1 MPLNKPY
8 RQGTY
13 IIDSVHVMAGLFY
26 KTTLAGATIFNGYS
40 VEDVVYK
47 QGRVGGVVGEMSMC
61 AAEGERSAIAE

>member
-1 MPLNKPY
+1 
-8 RQGTY
+8 
-13 IIDSVHVMAGLFY
+13 MAGLFY